1 LARQINYVALIAG
14 ALSLILVAVS
24 WFVPWWQFS
33 VGNPAIATVNF
44 SPVNFN
50 FALFDTMLTIPLIL
64 ALNIAVLLILLAGG
78 VAMLIYS
85 AIPTSKHAKQVLGF
99 GYKKPFYALLLFLI
113 ELGVLYFSAILLTG
127 ISFPLMGEGALVL
140 PSSIAPGGISV
151 SVVVSA
157 GFGWTFYLA
166 IAVVVLCIVAR
177 VYHRKAANPKP
188 AASSGT
194 SAPANPPPPPPPAG
208 F

>member
-50 FALFDTMLTIPLIL
+50 FALFDTMLTIPLIV

-78 VAMLIYS
+78 VAMLVYS
-85 AIPTSKHAKQVLGF
+85 AIPTSKYAKQVLGF
-99 GYKKPFYALLLFLI
+99 GYKKPFYALILFLM
-113 ELGVLYFSAILLTG
+113 ELGVLYFSATLLTG

-140 PSSIAPGGISV
+140 PASIAPGGVNV
-151 SVVVSA
+151 SVTVSA

-166 IAVVVLCIVAR
+166 VAVVALCIVAR
-177 VYHRKAANPKP
+177 VFHRKAANPKP
-188 AASSGT
+188 AVST
-194 SAPANPPPPPPPAG
+194 PDNPPPPPPPTS